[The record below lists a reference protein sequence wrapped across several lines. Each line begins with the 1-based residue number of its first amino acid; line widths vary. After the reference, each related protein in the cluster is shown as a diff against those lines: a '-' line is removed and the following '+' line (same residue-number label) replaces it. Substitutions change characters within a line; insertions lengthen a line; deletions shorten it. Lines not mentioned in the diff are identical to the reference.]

1 VKNLIKGVKLKQ
13 LKVICDER
21 GRLMEMLR
29 CDDKEFFTKFGQLYA
44 TTVYPGVVKGWH
56 YHKKQ
61 TDNFMVVKGMVKVV
75 LYDARKESPTHGQI
89 NEFFMGEHNF
99 SMLQIPPF
107 VYHGFKGI
115 GAEEAIIICC
125 PDEPYDYKNPDEFRI
140 SPRSKKVP
148 YDWALKEGLT
158 HG

>member
-1 VKNLIKGVKLKQ
+1 MKNLIKGVKFKQ

-29 CDDKEFFTKFGQLYA
+29 CDDKDFFTKFGQLYA

-61 TDNFMVVKGMVKVV
+61 TDNFIVVKGMAQVV
-75 LYDARKESPTHGQI
+75 LYDSRKKSPTYGQI
-89 NEFFMGEHNF
+89 NEFFMGEHNS

-115 GAEEAIIICC
+115 GTEEAIIICF
-125 PDEPYDYKNPDEFRI
+125 PTEPYDYKNPDEHRLPPDTDKI
-140 SPRSKKVP
+140 P
-148 YDWALKEGLT
+148 YDWKLAPGLK

>member
-1 VKNLIKGVKLKQ
+1 MKNMIKGVKFKRLK
-13 LKVICDER
+13 LISDER

-29 CDDKEFFTKFGQLYA
+29 SDDKDFFTKFGQLYA

-61 TDNFMVVKGMVKVV
+61 TDNFIVMKGMVKVV
-75 LYDARKESPTHGQI
+75 LYDFRKGSPTYRQI

-99 SMLQIPPF
+99 SILQIPPL

-115 GAEEAIIICC
+115 GTEEAIVICC
-125 PDEPYDYKNPDEFRI
+125 PTEVYDYKNPDEFRI
-140 SPRSKKVP
+140 PPHSKKVP
-148 YDWALKEGLT
+148 YNWALKEG
-158 HG
+158 